1 MPLKKRKIAAG
12 SVTIIVLLTLIF
24 AGPAQA
30 FSLSLDFENT
40 EAEQGKKIELT
51 ATVDIDSGEAL
62 DIEEITLV
70 LNGPEKVECTF
81 DVTGKMNSGVD
92 EECHGINIKKIPYP
106 QIEKGYGY
114 SYGYNYGYG
123 ITEDLV
129 YEITIHTQKF
139 EVGKYETALKIAVN
153 GDTFSEPGET
163 IKITEKRKGA
173 VNVGHGYSGC
183 TTSWECSEWGECK
196 NGEQTRTCKKDK
208 ACIVLEKKPEEKQ
221 SCQEAT
227 EEAVSETTEATEV
240 LEETRLEQE
249 TKKIPRKSISSIS
262 RITGAVAS
270 AGENKGIVGFIIGAA
285 VAAGILS
292 FQHYRKVRYRK
303 KFFDYKDYKLY

>member
-1 MPLKKRKIAAG
+1 MRKASFNKVIA
-12 SVTIIVLLTLIF
+12 SVVTAVVLGLLVY

-30 FSLSLDFENT
+30 FSLKLDFENT

-81 DVTGKMNSGVD
+81 DITGKMKSGVN

-114 SYGYNYGYG
+114 SYSYNYGYG

-139 EVGKYETALKIAVN
+139 KVGEYETELRIAVN
-153 GDTFSEPGET
+153 GETFSEPGET
-163 IKITEKRKGA
+163 IKITEKLKGQEKHEQQEQNQETETNHGNENKEKNKHNENNGNSYG
-173 VNVGHGYSGC
+173 NV
-183 TTSWECSEWGECK
+183 
-196 NGEQTRTCKKDK
+196 D
-208 ACIVLEKKPEEKQ
+208 LDDEE
-221 SCQEAT
+221 
-227 EEAVSETTEATEV
+227 EEN
-240 LEETRLEQE
+240 EEIEDEEQE
-249 TKKIPRKSISSIS
+249 EIEDEEDNNEENGNNGKSNENDNSNGNSGS
-262 RITGAVAS
+262 NSNANANS
-270 AGENKGIVGFIIGAA
+270 NAGNGKGKNK
-285 VAAGILS
+285 
-292 FQHYRKVRYRK
+292 
-303 KFFDYKDYKLY
+303 